1 MEDRRPRWLYCCLTE
16 ARLAALASMAE
27 FDLPGDMVWRGEP
40 VIEAEIGLEVT
51 RRSHTKPGTPG
62 AVALLT
68 RESAAA
74 LLLSLL
80 WYFVSSLLG

>member
-1 MEDRRPRWLYCCLTE
+1 
-16 ARLAALASMAE
+16 MAE
-27 FDLPGDMVWRGEP
+27 LERPGVPGVECRGEP
-40 VIEAEIGLEVT
+40 DIEAEIGLEVT

-68 RESAAA
+68 REPAAA

-80 WYFVSSLLG
+80 WYFVSRLLG